1 MKKMLRSWF
10 MKRGS
15 GKTTIGGAIILFMFF
30 ITILSVFWTPCDPEK
45 TDLALRLSP
54 PVAGHIFGCDQLGRD
69 ILSRTM
75 VGGQVS
81 LMIALLA
88 VLGTA
93 VLGTVLGVVGGFF
106 GGAVD
111 NIVGIM
117 AELKQALPT
126 FLICILFLAVFGS
139 SILSMVII
147 LSLADWVSIYRTVRG
162 NTLVEREKDYV
173 LATRTLGATDKR
185 LIFRH
190 VVPNVLPSVIVLST
204 LLIAT
209 TILQESS
216 LSYLGVGVARPYP
229 SWGRM
234 ISDGQAYID
243 GAWWVACIPAFAV
256 AITVIGINVLGDGIR
271 QMTKME

>member
-1 MKKMLRSWF
+1 MKLLRKWF
-10 MKRGS
+10 RRRGS
-15 GKTTIGGAIILFMFF
+15 LRTTIGALIVLLLTGMVV
-30 ITILSVFWTPCDPEK
+30 LSLFWTPCDPQQ
-45 TDLALRLSP
+45 TDIYLRL
-54 PVAGHIFGCDQLGRD
+54 AGPSKAHPLGCDQLGRD

-81 LMIALLA
+81 LMIAILA

-93 VLGTVLGVVGGFF
+93 LLGTVLGVIGGYY
-106 GGAVD
+106 GGVVD
-111 NIVGIM
+111 HAVGIV

-126 FLICILFLAVFGS
+126 FMICILFLAVFGS

-147 LSLADWVSIYRTVRG
+147 LALADWMSIYRTVRG
-162 NTLVEREKDYV
+162 STMVEREKDYI
-173 LATRTLGATDKR
+173 LAGRTLGAREFR

-190 VVPNVLPSVIVLST
+190 IVPNVLPQVIVLST

-234 ISDGQAYID
+234 ISDGQGYIET
-243 GAWWVACIPAFAV
+243 AWWVSCVPAFAV
-256 AITVIGINVLGDGIR
+256 ALTVIGINVLGDGIR